1 LRRFR
6 GGIVVRITVLV
17 GVLGVIVH
25 DTALADAEAGE
36 AKAVLCDLCHN
47 VGAGGQVPLLQGQ
60 PAPYLEAQLHAFK
73 QGRRKDDAMQTNTSG
88 MSAEDMRDIADY
100 FAIQTQPRT
109 TFRPDTAKVA
119 LGRERAEQLE
129 CASCHQ
135 ANYYG
140 GDSTPRLAGQWA
152 DYLRT
157 QFKNFRSNARSHGG
171 AAPTDIR
178 RNPTIEDAEVLAHFF
193 ATLQ

>member
-1 LRRFR
+1 
-6 GGIVVRITVLV
+6 VVRITVLV

-47 VGAGGQVPLLQGQ
+47 VRAGGQVPLLQGQ

-73 QGRRKDDAMQTNTSG
+73 QGRRKDDAMQTNSSA
-88 MSAEDMRDIADY
+88 MSAEDMRDIAEY

-109 TFRPDTAKVA
+109 TFRADAAKVA

>member
-1 LRRFR
+1 MTRTR
-6 GGIVVRITVLV
+6 VLV
-17 GVLGVIVH
+17 GIVGVILT
-25 DTALADAEAGE
+25 DAALADVTAGE
-36 AKAVLCDLCHN
+36 TKAILCDLCHN

-73 QGRRKDDAMQTNTSG
+73 QGGRKDDAMNTNTSG
-88 MSAEDMRDIADY
+88 MTAEDMRDIAEY
-100 FAIQTQPRT
+100 FAVQKQPRLT
-109 TFRPDTAKVA
+109 LRSNATKVA

-135 ANYYG
+135 ADYFG
-140 GDSTPRLAGQWA
+140 RDTTPRLAGQGA

-157 QFKNFRSNARSHGG
+157 QFKNFRNKARSHGG
-171 AAPTDIR
+171 AAATDIK
-178 RNPTIEDAEVLAHFF
+178 RNPGVEDADLLAHFF